1 MFVTNLLQ
9 VELASKAKQEAHEA
23 SLNAHE
29 ASLKAVEAKQEARLA
44 SLKANEASL
53 AASEAQQQITY
64 LAKQLQHA
72 RVLQIFSLSI
82 GFAALLLSVWH
93 CKDEK
98 DL

>member
-1 MFVTNLLQ
+1 MFVANLLQ

-23 SLNAHE
+23 SLNA
-29 ASLKAVEAKQEARLA
+29 VEAKQEAH
-44 SLKANEASL
+44 EASL
-53 AASEAQQQITY
+53 TASEAKQQLTY

-72 RVLQIFSLSI
+72 RVLQVFSLSI